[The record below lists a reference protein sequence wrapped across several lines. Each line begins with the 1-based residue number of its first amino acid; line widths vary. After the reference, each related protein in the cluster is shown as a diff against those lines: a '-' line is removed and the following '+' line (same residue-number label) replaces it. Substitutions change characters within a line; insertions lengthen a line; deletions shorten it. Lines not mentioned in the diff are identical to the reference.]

1 MPNIIIR
8 VFFPAAII
16 IIGMP
21 PTRRRAESVP
31 NINKV
36 LILALIFFIATI
48 LYIFIAAAVK
58 RYFAS
63 LLSAL

>member
-1 MPNIIIR
+1 MGI
-8 VFFPAAII
+8 
-16 IIGMP
+16 P
-21 PTRRRAESVP
+21 PTRSRAESVP

-48 LYIFIAAAVK
+48 LYIVLTVAVK

>member
-1 MPNIIIR
+1 MPSIITKVFLPAPIIIMG
-8 VFFPAAII
+8 I
-16 IIGMP
+16 P
-21 PTRRRAESVP
+21 PTRSRAESVP

-48 LYIFIAAAVK
+48 LYIVLTAAVK